1 MQISDREQIEASG
14 QGYVLAAWKPPL
26 IIAAIVVSMV
36 VGSYL
41 GGPGLGMA
49 IGAIAASSIIL
60 MAARNPPKHPI
71 AAAAAEDDRAH
82 VLLVVGEPLESP
94 EAIEQVVEAT
104 EIAGGTHSDTEF
116 LVLAPNRQRFL
127 DRWTSDTERGRAE
140 AQRCLVFTLASLA
153 KAGIAA
159 SARMGDEDPVQAV
172 DDQLSS
178 YPATQV
184 ILVDRAAAAAQEL
197 RSRLRVPFLHL
208 TAGASKVSAARTAAT
223 VGAGRIGRLILP
235 VV

>member
-1 MQISDREQIEASG
+1 MQISDREQIGTSG
-14 QGYVLAAWKPPL
+14 EGYVLAAWKPPL

-71 AAAAAEDDRAH
+71 AAAAADDDRAH

-104 EIAGGTHSDTEF
+104 GIADGTHPDTEF

-208 TAGASKVSAARTAAT
+208 TAGASEPASRPGTLLGST
-223 VGAGRIGRLILP
+223 G
-235 VV
+235 

>member
-1 MQISDREQIEASG
+1 MWMSDREQTVTSDE
-14 QGYVLAAWKPPL
+14 GYVLAAWKPPL
-26 IIAAIVVSMV
+26 IIGATLISMV
-36 VGSYL
+36 VASYL

-60 MAARNPPKHPI
+60 MAARNPPKHPMV
-71 AAAAAEDDRAH
+71 AAAPDDDRAH

-104 EIAGGTHSDTEF
+104 ETADGSEAGTEF
-116 LVLAPNRQRFL
+116 LVLAPRRQRFL
-127 DRWTSDTERGRAE
+127 DRWTSDTERGRAQ

-159 SARMGDEDPVQAV
+159 SARVGDEDPVQAV

-184 ILVDRAAAAAQEL
+184 ILVDRAATAAQEL
-197 RSRLRVPFLHL
+197 RARKRVPFL
-208 TAGASKVSAARTAAT
+208 ARSAVTSEPPSRHPLLR
-223 VGAGRIGRLILP
+223 GRP
-235 VV
+235 

>member
-1 MQISDREQIEASG
+1 MKTSDREQGEAGAES
-14 QGYVLAAWKPPL
+14 YVLAAWKPPL
-26 IIAAIVVSMV
+26 IIAAIVLSMV

-49 IGAIAASSIIL
+49 IGAIAASSIIV
-60 MAARNPPKHPI
+60 MAARKPPKDPML
-71 AAAAAEDDRAH
+71 AAPSEDDRNH

-104 EIAGGTHSDTEF
+104 ESAGGIAGTEF
-116 LVLAPNRQRFL
+116 LVLAPRRQRFL

-159 SARMGDEDPVQAV
+159 TARVGDEDPVQAV

-184 ILVDRAAAAAQEL
+184 IFVDRAAAAAQEL

-208 TAGASKVSAARTAAT
+208 TAGTSAPTSRAETLL
-223 VGAGRIGRLILP
+223 GSSG
-235 VV
+235 

>member
-1 MQISDREQIEASG
+1 MQISDREQIGTSG
-14 QGYVLAAWKPPL
+14 EGYVLAAWKPPL

-71 AAAAAEDDRAH
+71 AAAAADDDRAH

-104 EIAGGTHSDTEF
+104 GIADGTHPDTEF

-208 TAGASKVSAARTAAT
+208 TAGASEPPSRPGTLLGST
-223 VGAGRIGRLILP
+223 G
-235 VV
+235 

>member
-1 MQISDREQIEASG
+1 MKTSDREQGEAGTES
-14 QGYVLAAWKPPL
+14 YILAAWKPPL
-26 IIAAIVVSMV
+26 IIAAIVLSMV

-49 IGAIAASSIIL
+49 IGAIAASSIIV
-60 MAARNPPKHPI
+60 MAARKPPKDPMV
-71 AAAAAEDDRAH
+71 AAPSDDDRNH

-104 EIAGGTHSDTEF
+104 ERAGGTLSGTEF
-116 LVLAPNRQRFL
+116 LVLAPRRQRFL

-159 SARMGDEDPVQAV
+159 TARVGDEDPVQAV

-184 ILVDRAAAAAQEL
+184 IFVDRAAAAAQEL

-208 TAGASKVSAARTAAT
+208 TAGTSAPSSR
-223 VGAGRIGRLILP
+223 AGTLLGSSG
-235 VV
+235 

>member
-1 MQISDREQIEASG
+1 MKWSDREQVEVGA
-14 QGYVLAAWKPPL
+14 QGYALAAWKPPL
-26 IIAAIVVSMV
+26 IIAAIVISMV

-49 IGAIAASSIIL
+49 IGAIAASSIIV
-60 MAARNPPKHPI
+60 MAARNPPKHPMV
-71 AAAAAEDDRAH
+71 APKPDDDRAH

-104 EIAGGTHSDTEF
+104 ETADGADAGTEF
-116 LVLAPNRQRFL
+116 LVLAPRRQRFL
-127 DRWTSDTERGRAE
+127 DRWTSDTERGS
-140 AQRCLVFTLASLA
+140 AQAQSCLVFTLASLA

-184 ILVDRAAAAAQEL
+184 ILVDRTAAAAQEL

-208 TAGASKVSAARTAAT
+208 TAGTSAPPS
-223 VGAGRIGRLILP
+223 GAGTLLGSSG
-235 VV
+235 

>member
-1 MQISDREQIEASG
+1 MQISDREQIGTSG
-14 QGYVLAAWKPPL
+14 EGYVLAAWKPPL

-71 AAAAAEDDRAH
+71 AAAAADDDRAH

-104 EIAGGTHSDTEF
+104 GIAGGTHSDTEF

-127 DRWTSDTERGRAE
+127 DRGPPIPS
-140 AQRCLVFTLASLA
+140 
-153 KAGIAA
+153 AGAPRPSAA
-159 SARMGDEDPVQAV
+159 SCSRSPRSPRPGSP
-172 DDQLSS
+172 
-178 YPATQV
+178 
-184 ILVDRAAAAAQEL
+184 RAL
-197 RSRLRVPFLHL
+197 GWVTRTRSRPS
-208 TAGASKVSAARTAAT
+208 T
-223 VGAGRIGRLILP
+223 IN
-235 VV
+235 